1 MSSTDLVMMLSKQY
15 HNNTLVF
22 DLILNFYNKII
33 SYIKCNDLK
42 LKYDDDVLLI
52 NLIVFFYK
60 YSK

>member
-1 MSSTDLVMMLSKQY
+1 MSSSDLVMMLSNQY

-33 SYIKCNDLK
+33 SYIKYNNLK
-42 LKYDDDVLLI
+42 LKYDNDVLLI

-60 YSK
+60 YSN